1 MTNLRTTLFGK
12 RRRPTDADKPI
23 EVYGDVIQVPRFG
36 RRETVPAGTKWDRRF
51 MGIASSEVSR
61 WSKDPSTKVGCVIVS
76 PDRRQIATGYNG
88 FPAGIDD
95 SLTRLMNKEI
105 KNKLTVHAEL
115 NAILN
120 ARVDLAGWTLYVTKP
135 PCINCATAIIQAGI
149 KKVVCPP
156 VEQKSS
162 WAKSQAEAWAIL
174 TEAGVKVVGILKEH
188 RRNAI

>member
-1 MTNLRTTLFGK
+1 MNKFRETIFGK
-12 RRRPTDADKPI
+12 RRRPADADKPL

-36 RRETVPAGTKWDRRF
+36 RRETVPAGDKWDHRF
-51 MGIASSEVSR
+51 MGIASSEVSS

-88 FPAGIDD
+88 FPAGIKDD
-95 SLTRLMNKEI
+95 IRLDNKTRKNQLM
-105 KNKLTVHAEL
+105 VHAEL

-120 ARVDLAGWTLYVTKP
+120 ARVDLTGWTLYVTKP

-156 VEQKSS
+156 VEQNSS
-162 WAKSQAEAWAIL
+162 WAKSQADAWSVL
-174 TEAGVKVVGILKEH
+174 QEAGVKVVGILKEDL
-188 RRNAI
+188 